1 MNIWSVKFVRPC
13 MESIL
18 GIILLEQNRVAKKK
32 KTCQLLGS
40 GMSVKK
46 RVSASIAKRGKN
58 FNYV

>member
-1 MNIWSVKFVRPC
+1 MHGEYSWNYFVGAKSC
-13 MESIL
+13 C
-18 GIILLEQNRVAKKK
+18 KKK

>member
-1 MNIWSVKFVRPC
+1 MS
-13 MESIL
+13 
-18 GIILLEQNRVAKKK
+18 QKKK
-32 KTCQLLGS
+32 QTCQLLGS